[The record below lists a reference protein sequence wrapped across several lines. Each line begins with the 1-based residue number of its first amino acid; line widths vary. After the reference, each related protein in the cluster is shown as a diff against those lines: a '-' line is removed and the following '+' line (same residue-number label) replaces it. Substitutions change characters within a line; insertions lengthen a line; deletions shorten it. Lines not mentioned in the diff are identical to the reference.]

1 MKGRRAVE
9 DDDEVME
16 TMRQVDNALGTGG
29 GPAHA
34 ASLTIPDPC
43 DAYDKIRDVLP
54 GLIKI
59 ARKIPVVGKRIAA
72 ALELLKAIGDK
83 CCKPD

>member
-1 MKGRRAVE
+1 VD

-16 TMRQVDNALGTGG
+16 TMRAVDQALGTGG
-29 GPAHA
+29 GADKM
-34 ASLTIPDPC
+34 ASLTVPNPC
-43 DAYDKIRDVLP
+43 EAYDKIRDVLP

-72 ALELLKAIGDK
+72 ALELLKSIGDK
-83 CCKPD
+83 FCPA